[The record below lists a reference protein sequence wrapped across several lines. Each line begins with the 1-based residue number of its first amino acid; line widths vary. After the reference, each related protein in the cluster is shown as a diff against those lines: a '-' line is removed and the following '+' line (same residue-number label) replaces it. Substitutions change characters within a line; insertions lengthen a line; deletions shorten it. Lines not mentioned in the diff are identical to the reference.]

1 MKSYGQLTYKYLKE
15 HKKRTALTL
24 LGIILAIA
32 LFSAIGTL
40 YYSWKDAVI
49 NDIKSRGNYEV
60 MYSEISGDKVKSIVK
75 NAVVLESGVVESCGD
90 GIIIN
95 GEAKDSILSIS
106 NYDENALNS
115 TFNISIKEGRLPQN
129 NNEIIVETKLTNG
142 LKEKLIGKEITVE
155 MKALNSKETSNN
167 KEKKFTIVGSYDSKV
182 SIKGNTYTALGY
194 FTKEIDNQ
202 NMYNIYVNLKESKN
216 KVSTAIKI
224 AQDNSLDISDNTNQI
239 NYNDALLR
247 MYGESQ
253 NSALREDMKQV
264 MFFISIIIIICTVAV
279 IYNSFSIS
287 VVERSKHFGMLRAIG
302 ATPKQIKS
310 LVFKEAAI
318 MGAIAIPLGV
328 IAGYLGLYIII
339 KFISE
344 FNFNGLDGFKLGI
357 YPKVIFICMGLGAIT
372 IFLSVRGPAKLASK
386 VSPIDA
392 IRNSKNIKKEKIKVR
407 RMKIIKK
414 LFGVEGELSYKNIR
428 RNPKEFWVTIFSLVV
443 SLVMFI
449 VLTNLI
455 NIIKQTD
462 TFDIRQK
469 YYDSSIYM
477 YNYKER
483 SLSELL
489 GEIKKLDGV
498 EEVYTPIIESRN
510 TAIEGDKLS
519 ENYFKQIGKSRNLAK
534 IPNSNFVIV
543 KDVTIGSYDSNS
555 LDKSKNHLLEGK
567 ADEKLLDDNGVLLV
581 QRKKVIKEGRQ
592 TYEDVTKYK
601 VGDKITVPAFKYA
614 TSVIASSP
622 EEATR
627 NWLYKLIK
635 TNQVN
640 TFTVIGILDSEPIIG
655 NKDNGSISLIFSESM
670 YRELMGELDHN
681 RVYIKFKSQKYR
693 ESLSGH
699 FEDLCASDQNLSYV
713 DYYKAEKDVYLG
725 LIFYYTFIAV
735 IALVA
740 IVNIINTITMNL
752 LVKKREFGIYKA
764 IGMTGKQ
771 FARLVILEGT
781 LYGIIAAVVGTTV
794 GTIITLA
801 IISGSNIN
809 ISAVMNSN
817 IGLLICGIVGVIL
830 VTLLASLMPLRKLN
844 KMNIVESLRME
855 E

>member
-1 MKSYGQLTYKYLKE
+1 MKSYLHLTEKYLKE

-32 LFSAIGTL
+32 LFSALGTL

-49 NDIKSRGNYEV
+49 KDIKARGNYEV

-75 NAVVLESGVVESCGD
+75 NVEVLESGITESYGT
-90 GIIIN
+90 GRIVS
-95 GEAKDSILSIS
+95 GKAKDSILSIS
-106 NYDENALNS
+106 NYDKDALNNI
-115 TFNISIKEGRLPQN
+115 FNISLKEGRFPQN
-129 NNEIIVETKLTNG
+129 NNEIIVETKLMTS
-142 LKEKLIGKEITVE
+142 LKGKLIENEITVE
-155 MKALNSKETSNN
+155 MEALNNKEISNN
-167 KEKKFTIVGSYDSKV
+167 KEKKFAIVGSYDSKV
-182 SIKGNTYTALGY
+182 SIKGKTYTAIGY
-194 FTKEIDNQ
+194 FKKEIDNQ
-202 NMYNIYVNLKESKN
+202 TMYNIYVNLKGAKD

-224 AQDNSLDISDNTNQI
+224 AQDNSLHTSDNTNQI

-253 NSALREDMKQV
+253 NSALRKDMKQV

-302 ATPKQIKS
+302 ATPKQIKN
-310 LVFKEAAI
+310 LVFSEAAI

-328 IAGYLGLYIII
+328 IVGYLGLYIII
-339 KFISE
+339 KLISD
-344 FNFNGLDGFKLGI
+344 FSFDGLDSFKLGI
-357 YPKVIFICMGLGAIT
+357 YPKVLFICIGLGAIT

-392 IRNSKNIKKEKIKVR
+392 IRNSKNIKKEKIKIR
-407 RMKIIKK
+407 RIKIIKK

-449 VLTNLI
+449 VLTNVI
-455 NIIKQTD
+455 SVAKQAD
-462 TFDIRQK
+462 SFDISQR
-469 YYDSSIYM
+469 YYDSWLF
-477 YNYKER
+477 NGDYKG
-483 SLSELL
+483 SFSPELL
-489 GEIKKLDGV
+489 EKIKKLDGV

-519 ENYFKQIGKSRNLAK
+519 EKYFKQIGKSGGLVK

-543 KDVTIGSYDSNS
+543 NHVTIGAYDSNS
-555 LDKSKNHLLEGK
+555 LDKAKKHLLEGRV
-567 ADEKLLDDNGVLLV
+567 DEKLLDDNGVLLV
-581 QRKKVIKEGRQ
+581 QRRKIVKEGRE
-592 TYEDVTKYK
+592 TYEDFTKYK
-601 VGDKITVPAFKYA
+601 VGDKITVPVFKSMGGMTTA
-614 TSVIASSP
+614 NP
-622 EEATR
+622 ETAAR
-627 NWLYKLIK
+627 DWLGQLIK

-640 TFTVIGILDSEPIIG
+640 TFTVIGILDSEPIRGIR
-655 NKDNGSISLIFSESM
+655 DNESISLIFSESI
-670 YRELMGELDHN
+670 YTKVTGEINHN
-681 RVYIKFKSQKYR
+681 SAYVKFKSQKHR
-693 ESLSGH
+693 EELSGY
-699 FEDLCASDQNLSYV
+699 FEDLCASGKHVSYT
-713 DYYKAEKDVYLG
+713 DFYKGKEEFYLA

-740 IVNIINTITMNL
+740 IVNIINTININL

-764 IGMTGKQ
+764 IGMTKKQ
-771 FARLVILEGT
+771 FAKLVILEGT
-781 LYGIIAAVVGTTV
+781 LYGIIAAVVGTIV
-794 GTIITLA
+794 GTVITLA
-801 IISGSNIN
+801 FIDGSN
-809 ISAVMNSN
+809 MNMGVLMNFN
-817 IGLLICGIVGVIL
+817 IGLLVCGIVGVIL

-844 KMNIVESLRME
+844 KVNIVESLRME

>member
-1 MKSYGQLTYKYLKE
+1 MKSYGQLTVKYLKE

-32 LFSAIGTL
+32 LFSALGTL
-40 YYSWKDAVI
+40 YYSWKDSVI
-49 NDIKSRGNYEV
+49 KDIKSRGNYEV
-60 MYSEISGDKVKSIVK
+60 MYSGISGDKVKNILK
-75 NAVVLESGVVESCGD
+75 NAEVLESGVTESYGT
-90 GIIIN
+90 GRIIN
-95 GEAKDSILSIS
+95 GEAKNSILSIS

-115 TFNISIKEGRLPQN
+115 IFNISIKEGRYPQS
-129 NNEIIVETKLTNG
+129 NNEIIVETKFTNG
-142 LKEKLIGKEITVE
+142 LKEKLIGKELTVE
-155 MKALNSKETSNN
+155 MKTLNPKEISNN
-167 KEKKFTIVGSYDSKV
+167 KEKKFTIVGIYDSKV
-182 SIKGNTYTALGY
+182 STKGNTYTALGY
-194 FTKEIDNQ
+194 FNKEIDNQ
-202 NMYNIYVNLKESKN
+202 KKYNIYVNLKGAKN

-224 AQDNSLDISDNTNQI
+224 AENNSFDTSDNNNQI

-253 NSALREDMKQV
+253 NSELREDMKQV

-302 ATPKQIKS
+302 ATPKQVKN

-318 MGAIAIPLGV
+318 MGAIAIPIGV
-328 IAGYLGLYIII
+328 IVGYLGLYIII
-339 KFISE
+339 KLISDVS
-344 FNFNGLDGFKLGI
+344 FDGLDIFKVGV
-357 YPKVIFICMGLGAIT
+357 YPKVLFICVGIGAVT

-392 IRNSKNIKKEKIKVR
+392 IRNSRNIKKEKIKIR
-407 RMKIIKK
+407 RMRIIKK
-414 LFGVEGELSYKNIR
+414 LFGIEGELSYKNIR

-469 YYDSSIYM
+469 YYDSSIHM
-477 YNYKER
+477 YNYKGR
-483 SLSELL
+483 FLPELL
-489 GEIKKLDGV
+489 GEIKNLDGV
-498 EEVYTPIIESRN
+498 EEVYTPIITRRN
-510 TAIEGDKLS
+510 TAIEGHKLS
-519 ENYFKQIGKSRNLAK
+519 EKYFKQIGKNGGLAK

-543 KDVTIGSYDSNS
+543 KDVTIGAYDNNS
-555 LDKSKNHLLEGK
+555 LDKAQKHLLEGK
-567 ADEKLLDDNGVLLV
+567 VDEKLLDDNGVLLV
-581 QRKKVIKEGRQ
+581 QRKKTIKEGRE
-592 TYEDVTKYK
+592 TYEDFTKYK
-601 VGDKITVPAFKYA
+601 VGDKITVPVFKRF
-614 TSVIASSP
+614 TSIIASSP
-622 EEATR
+622 EEATM
-627 NWLYKLIK
+627 NWLSQLIK

-640 TFTVIGILDSEPIIG
+640 TFTIIGILDSEPITG
-655 NKDNGSISLIFSESM
+655 NENNESISLIFSESM
-670 YRELMGELDHN
+670 YGRVTGELDHN
-681 RVYIKFKSQKYR
+681 RIYIKFKNQKYR
-693 ESLSGH
+693 ENLSGY
-699 FEDLCASDQNLSYV
+699 FEDLCASDKNLNYV

-740 IVNIINTITMNL
+740 IVNIINTITINL

-781 LYGIIAAVVGTTV
+781 LYGIIAAVVGTII

-817 IGLLICGIVGVIL
+817 IELIICGIVGVIL

-844 KMNIVESLRME
+844 KVNIVESLRME

>member
-1 MKSYGQLTYKYLKE
+1 MKSYQQLTVKYLKE

-49 NDIKSRGNYEV
+49 KDIKARGNYEV
-60 MYSEISGDKVKSIVK
+60 MYSEVSGDKVKSIVK
-75 NAVVLESGVVESCGD
+75 NAEVLESGVTESYGA
-90 GIIIN
+90 GRIVS
-95 GEAKDSILSIS
+95 GKAKDSILSIS
-106 NYDENALNS
+106 NYDEDALKNI
-115 TFNISIKEGRLPQN
+115 FNISLKEGRFPQN
-129 NNEIIVETKLTNG
+129 NSEIIVETKLMSG
-142 LKEKLIGKEITVE
+142 LKEKLIGNEITVE
-155 MKALNSKETSNN
+155 MEALNSKETLSN
-167 KEKKFTIVGSYDSKV
+167 KEKKFTIVGSYDTKV
-182 SIKGNTYTALGY
+182 SIKGNTYTAIGY
-194 FTKEIDNQ
+194 FNKEIDNQ
-202 NMYNIYVNLKESKN
+202 NVYNIYVNLKGTRN

-224 AQDNSLDISDNTNQI
+224 AQDNSLHISDNTSQI

-253 NSALREDMKQV
+253 NSELREDMKQLII
-264 MFFISIIIIICTVAV
+264 FISIIIIICTIAV

-287 VVERSKHFGMLRAIG
+287 VVERSKNFGMLRAIG

-328 IAGYLGLYIII
+328 IAGYLGLYVII
-339 KFISE
+339 KLISD
-344 FNFNGLDGFKLGI
+344 FSFNGLDSFKLGI
-357 YPKVIFICMGLGAIT
+357 YPKVFFICIGLGAIT
-372 IFLSVRGPAKLASK
+372 IFLSVRGPARLASK

-392 IRNSKNIKKEKIKVR
+392 IRNSKNIKKEKIKIR

-449 VLTNLI
+449 VLTNMI
-455 NIIKQTD
+455 SVVKQVD
-462 TFDIRQK
+462 SFDISQR
-469 YYDSSIYM
+469 YYDSWLF
-477 YNYKER
+477 NGDYKGSF
-483 SLSELL
+483 SLELI
-489 GEIKKLDGV
+489 EKIKKLDGV

-519 ENYFKQIGKSRNLAK
+519 DKYFKQIGKNRDLAK
-534 IPNSNFVIV
+534 IPNSNFVVV
-543 KDVTIGSYDSNS
+543 KDVTIGAYDSNS
-555 LDKSKNHLLEGK
+555 LNKAKQHLLEGK
-567 ADEKLLDDNGVLLV
+567 IDERQLEDNGVLLV
-581 QRKKVIKEGRQ
+581 QRKKVIREGRE

-601 VGDKITVPAFKYA
+601 VGDKITIPVFKSMGGMTTA
-614 TSVIASSP
+614 NP
-622 EEATR
+622 ETAVR
-627 NWLYKLIK
+627 DWLGQLIE
-635 TNQVN
+635 TDEVN
-640 TFTVIGILDSEPIIG
+640 TFTVTGILDREPIR
-655 NKDNGSISLIFSESM
+655 GSEENHLISLIFSENV
-670 YRELMGELDHN
+670 YRKVTGEINYD
-681 RVYIKFKSQKYR
+681 RVYIKFISEKHR
-693 ESLSGH
+693 EDLKGY
-699 FEDLCASDQNLSYV
+699 FEDLCASDKHLNYV
-713 DYYKAEKDVYLG
+713 DFYKGKEEFYIA
-725 LIFYYTFIAV
+725 LIFYYSFIAV

-740 IVNIINTITMNL
+740 IVNIINTININL

-764 IGMTGKQ
+764 IGMTAKQ
-771 FARLVILEGT
+771 FAKLVILEGT
-781 LYGIIAAVVGTTV
+781 LYGIIAAVVGTAI

-801 IISGSNIN
+801 IME
-809 ISAVMNSN
+809 SANLTMGALLNFN

>member
-1 MKSYGQLTYKYLKE
+1 MKSYRQLTEKYLKE

-32 LFSAIGTL
+32 LFSSIGTL

-49 NDIKSRGNYEV
+49 KDIKSRGNYEV
-60 MYSEISGDKVKSIVK
+60 MYSEVSGDKVKSIVK
-75 NAVVLESGVVESCGD
+75 NAEVSNSGLIENCGD
-90 GIIIN
+90 WRIVN
-95 GEAKDSILSIS
+95 GQAKDSILTIS
-106 NYDENALNS
+106 NYDENALNNI
-115 TFNISIKEGRLPQN
+115 FNISIKEGRFPQN
-129 NNEIIVETKLTNG
+129 NNEIIVETKFTNE
-142 LKEKLIGKEITVE
+142 LKETLIGKEITVE
-155 MKALNSKETSNN
+155 MKTLNPKETSNN
-167 KEKKFTIVGSYDSKV
+167 KEKKFIIVGSYDSKV

-194 FTKEIDNQ
+194 FNKKIDNQ
-202 NMYNIYVNLKESKN
+202 NMYNIYVNLKGSRN

-224 AQDNSLDISDNTNQI
+224 AQDNSLHTSDNNNQI

-253 NSALREDMKQV
+253 NSELRKDMKQFI
-264 MFFISIIIIICTVAV
+264 FFISIIIIICTIAV

-302 ATPKQIKS
+302 ATPKQIKN

-328 IAGYLGLYIII
+328 ITGYLGLYIII
-339 KFISE
+339 KLISD
-344 FNFNGLDGFKLGI
+344 FNFNGLGSFKLGI
-357 YPKVIFICMGLGAIT
+357 YPKVFFICIGLGAIT
-372 IFLSVRGPAKLASK
+372 IFLSVRGPARLASK

-392 IRNSKNIKKEKIKVR
+392 IRNSKNIKKEKIKIR

-449 VLTNLI
+449 VLTNMI
-455 NIIKQTD
+455 SVAKQVD

-469 YYDSSIYM
+469 YYDSSI
-477 YNYKER
+477 NSSSDKER
-483 SLSELL
+483 FSPELL
-489 GEIKKLDGV
+489 EKIKKLDGV

-519 ENYFKQIGKSRNLAK
+519 EKYFKQIGKNGGLAK
-534 IPNSNFVIV
+534 IPNSNFVILNH
-543 KDVTIGSYDSNS
+543 VTIGAYDSNS
-555 LDKSKNHLLEGK
+555 LDKAKKHLLEGRV
-567 ADEKLLDDNGVLLV
+567 DEKQLDDNGVLLV
-581 QRKKVIKEGRQ
+581 QRKKIIKEGRE
-592 TYEDVTKYK
+592 TYEDFTKYK
-601 VGDKITVPAFKYA
+601 VGDKITVPAFKHM

-627 NWLYKLIK
+627 NWLGQLIK
-635 TNQVN
+635 NNEVN
-640 TFTVIGILDSEPIIG
+640 TFTVIGILDSEPISGIR
-655 NKDNGSISLIFSESM
+655 DNESISLIFSESI
-670 YRELMGELDHN
+670 YTKITGEINHN
-681 RVYIKFKSQKYR
+681 GAYIKFRNQKYR
-693 ESLSGH
+693 ESLNGY
-699 FEDLCASDQNLSYV
+699 FEDLCASDKYLSYM
-713 DYYKAEKDVYLG
+713 DYYKEKEGLYLG

-740 IVNIINTITMNL
+740 IVNIINTININL

-771 FARLVILEGT
+771 FAKLVILEGT
-781 LYGIIAAVVGTTV
+781 LYGIIAAVVGTIV
-794 GTIITLA
+794 GTVLTLA
-801 IISGSNIN
+801 LIDGRNVN
-809 ISAVMNSN
+809 MGVLMNFN
-817 IGLLICGIVGVIL
+817 IGLLICGVVGVIL
-830 VTLLASLMPLRKLN
+830 VTFLASLMPLRKLN
-844 KMNIVESLRME
+844 KVNIVESLRME

>member
-1 MKSYGQLTYKYLKE
+1 
-15 HKKRTALTL
+15 
-24 LGIILAIA
+24 
-32 LFSAIGTL
+32 
-40 YYSWKDAVI
+40 
-49 NDIKSRGNYEV
+49 
-60 MYSEISGDKVKSIVK
+60 
-75 NAVVLESGVVESCGD
+75 
-90 GIIIN
+90 
-95 GEAKDSILSIS
+95 
-106 NYDENALNS
+106 
-115 TFNISIKEGRLPQN
+115 
-129 NNEIIVETKLTNG
+129 
-142 LKEKLIGKEITVE
+142 
-155 MKALNSKETSNN
+155 
-167 KEKKFTIVGSYDSKV
+167 
-182 SIKGNTYTALGY
+182 
-194 FTKEIDNQ
+194 
-202 NMYNIYVNLKESKN
+202 
-216 KVSTAIKI
+216 
-224 AQDNSLDISDNTNQI
+224 
-239 NYNDALLR
+239 
-247 MYGESQ
+247 
-253 NSALREDMKQV
+253 
-264 MFFISIIIIICTVAV
+264 
-279 IYNSFSIS
+279 
-287 VVERSKHFGMLRAIG
+287 
-302 ATPKQIKS
+302 
-310 LVFKEAAI
+310 
-318 MGAIAIPLGV
+318 
-328 IAGYLGLYIII
+328 
-339 KFISE
+339 
-344 FNFNGLDGFKLGI
+344 
-357 YPKVIFICMGLGAIT
+357 
-372 IFLSVRGPAKLASK
+372 
-386 VSPIDA
+386 
-392 IRNSKNIKKEKIKVR
+392 
-407 RMKIIKK
+407 
-414 LFGVEGELSYKNIR
+414 
-428 RNPKEFWVTIFSLVV
+428 
-443 SLVMFI
+443 MFI

-483 SLSELL
+483 VLSDFL
-489 GEIKKLDGV
+489 GGIKNLDGV

-519 ENYFKQIGKSRNLAK
+519 ENYFKQIGISGDLAK

-555 LDKSKNHLLEGK
+555 LDKAKNHLLEGK
-567 ADEKLLDDNGVLLV
+567 VDEKLLDDNGVLLV

-601 VGDKITVPAFKYA
+601 VGDKITVPVFKHM
-614 TSVIASSP
+614 TSVIASSS

-627 NWLYKLIK
+627 NWLGQLIK

-655 NKDNGSISLIFSESM
+655 NEDNESISLIFSESM

-693 ESLSGH
+693 ESLNGH
-699 FEDLCASDQNLSYV
+699 FEDLCASDKNLNYV

-740 IVNIINTITMNL
+740 IVNIINTITINL

-781 LYGIIAAVVGTTV
+781 LYGIIAAIVGTTV

-809 ISAVMNSN
+809 IRAVMNSN